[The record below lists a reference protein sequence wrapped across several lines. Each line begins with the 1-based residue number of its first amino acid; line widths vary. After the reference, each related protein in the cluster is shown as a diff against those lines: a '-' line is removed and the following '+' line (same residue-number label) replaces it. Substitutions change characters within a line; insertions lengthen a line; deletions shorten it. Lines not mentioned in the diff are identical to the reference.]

1 MSQRAPS
8 RSYNGLKRRKRTAA
22 WSNATAAVPEAR
34 VESEAIESEA
44 INASKRT
51 DQSVSKYP
59 ALSSDNTVDPSQQKA
74 LSKRDIKK
82 TTERD
87 RMLPA
92 MRVAYWGNKHAD
104 DDAHKRERAKTPKLK
119 STKMDRNI
127 DLMAARLMGM
137 SRMSRQ
143 QIENILIAGEALMK
157 EKI

>member
-1 MSQRAPS
+1 M
-8 RSYNGLKRRKRTAA
+8 
-22 WSNATAAVPEAR
+22 
-34 VESEAIESEA
+34 
-44 INASKRT
+44 
-51 DQSVSKYP
+51 
-59 ALSSDNTVDPSQQKA
+59 DPSQQKA

-104 DDAHKRERAKTPKLK
+104 DDAHKREPAKTPKLK

-143 QIENILIAGEALMK
+143 QVGFITPCGAMQTIYTADTTLTHSTYQFQIENILIAGEALMK

>member
-1 MSQRAPS
+1 
-8 RSYNGLKRRKRTAA
+8 LKRRKRTAA

-34 VESEAIESEA
+34 VESEAK
-44 INASKRT
+44 NASKRT

-74 LSKRDIKK
+74 LSKRDVKK

-104 DDAHKRERAKTPKLK
+104 DDAHKREPAKTPKLK
-119 STKMDRNI
+119 SGSKSTRMDRNI